1 MFPPQA
7 MVEWVLVMLH
17 HFLLFYERTM
27 SYQKFMRFKAS
38 PQALLN
44 WLEIE
49 LVVEFPK
56 GLVYS
61 LKTRYGYMV
70 ENC

>member
-56 GLVYS
+56 GPYHIHRDRC
-61 LKTRYGYMV
+61 K
-70 ENC
+70 